1 MVTTIHN
8 IPSNVMLHVVRE
20 LGARD
25 AVALSKAVRVP
36 GISMAAAQK
45 METEIVDQLLRGFRR
60 IDDNETRFREGY
72 WRESGGVLS
81 LLTPAIYQKSW
92 LGCMITAQNPRNAT
106 KLPIILTSYTCPDAT
121 FVAYAE
127 RLRRMLQRRLPHRV
141 VQLRHRV

>member
-1 MVTTIHN
+1 MVTTIHD

-60 IDDNETRFREGY
+60 IDDNEHGFREGY
-72 WRESGGVLS
+72 WRETDGALR
-81 LLTPAIYQKSW
+81 LLTPAIYQKS
-92 LGCMITAQNPRNAT
+92 RNRGWGA
-106 KLPIILTSYTCPDAT
+106 
-121 FVAYAE
+121 
-127 RLRRMLQRRLPHRV
+127 
-141 VQLRHRV
+141 